1 MEHIG
6 NHLKNYHLPNE
17 SEKPLESVNL
27 PSAQVEANL
36 TTSKTEVDN
45 QLIAYLWSAMAE
57 IYGSQWTNEYSEQ
70 PNGQWFMEI
79 KKLTMPQIA
88 QGIEMCKQS
97 GSPYVP
103 RLPQFLAYCGDGLT
117 KEQRAFQARCKAGNE
132 QKALPKP
139 DADPEIRR
147 TAISAIK
154 KLLRGGI

>member
-1 MEHIG
+1 M
-6 NHLKNYHLPNE
+6 
-17 SEKPLESVNL
+17 NL
-27 PSAQVEANL
+27 PTLN
-36 TTSKTEVDN
+36 TTNTTEVDN

-70 PNGQWFMEI
+70 PNAQWVMEI
-79 KKLTMPQIA
+79 KKLTMVQIA

-117 KEQRAFQARCKAGNE
+117 KEQRAFQAQCEAGNE
-132 QKALPKP
+132 TKALPKP
-139 DADPEIRR
+139 APDPEIRR

-154 KLLRGGI
+154 KLLRGGS

>member
-1 MEHIG
+1 
-6 NHLKNYHLPNE
+6 
-17 SEKPLESVNL
+17 VNL
-27 PSAQVEANL
+27 PSAQVEVNL
-36 TTSKTEVDN
+36 TISNTTEIDN

-70 PNGQWFMEI
+70 PNGQWIMEI

-132 QKALPKP
+132 MKALPKP